1 MPYMKLASSLLT
13 AIRNSSSL
21 KVKLDTMCFIEMA
34 KVELKHVEVWWI
46 CVKRACDG
54 DRTDLLSAIS
64 WPICRSAAVTVQRPR
79 ANNVPTNSVMT
90 FFQVDA
96 VNSGSKCART
106 AIMGLG
112 RDIRNL
118 LVAETSAFVSF
129 YLTIK
134 VLDLLSSHNCTKSRK
149 EETR

>member
-1 MPYMKLASSLLT
+1 VISIHQPLARKCIGES
-13 AIRNSSSL
+13 RRG
-21 KVKLDTMCFIEMA
+21 FIIA
-34 KVELKHVEVWWI
+34 F
-46 CVKRACDG
+46 
-54 DRTDLLSAIS
+54 
-64 WPICRSAAVTVQRPR
+64 
-79 ANNVPTNSVMT
+79 MT
-90 FFQVDA
+90 FFQVGA

-106 AIMGLG
+106 TIMGLD

>member
-1 MPYMKLASSLLT
+1 VSK
-13 AIRNSSSL
+13 
-21 KVKLDTMCFIEMA
+21 
-34 KVELKHVEVWWI
+34 
-46 CVKRACDG
+46 KRATVTELIYSLPSPG
-54 DRTDLLSAIS
+54 
-64 WPICRSAAVTVQRPR
+64 PSAAVTVQRPR
-79 ANNVPTNSVMT
+79 ANNVNTNSVMT
-90 FFQVDA
+90 FFQVGA
-96 VNSGSKCART
+96 VNSSSKCART
-106 AIMGLG
+106 AIMGLD